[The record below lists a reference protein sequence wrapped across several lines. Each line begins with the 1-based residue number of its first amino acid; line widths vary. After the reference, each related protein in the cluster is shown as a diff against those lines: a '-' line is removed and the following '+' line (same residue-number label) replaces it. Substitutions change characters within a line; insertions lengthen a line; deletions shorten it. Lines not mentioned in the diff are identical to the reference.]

1 MHIYTKRGDKGET
14 DLFNP
19 KTKKKISVSK
29 DSLRIEVIG
38 SIDEV
43 VSYLGIIKSL
53 IKEDGKEDIILI
65 ERIQTDLFL
74 ANSIL
79 AGLRTDFQ
87 KTKITFLEKQ
97 IDVLEKA
104 LPKLSSFILPGGNLL
119 SSHYYYVRTVVRRA
133 ERNLVKLSNIEK
145 VTSNILIYL
154 NRLSDLMFML
164 GRKANF
170 ASGIKETKVHI

>member
-14 DLFNP
+14 DLFDP
-19 KTKKKISVSK
+19 KTKKKMTVPK

-53 IKEDGKEDIILI
+53 KEKKDKKDLDLI
-65 ERIQTDLFL
+65 SKIQTDLFQI
-74 ANSIL
+74 NSIL
-79 AGLRTDFQ
+79 AGLGKDFP

-97 IDVLEKA
+97 IDSMEKA
-104 LPKLSSFILPGGNLL
+104 LPKLSSFILPGGSLL
-119 SSHYYYVRTVVRRA
+119 SSNYFYVRTLVRRV
-133 ERNLVKLSNIEK
+133 ERNLVKQSKEVKII
-145 VTSNILIYL
+145 SNILVYL

-164 GRKANF
+164 GRKENF
-170 ASGIKETKVHI
+170 ASGIKEATVKI